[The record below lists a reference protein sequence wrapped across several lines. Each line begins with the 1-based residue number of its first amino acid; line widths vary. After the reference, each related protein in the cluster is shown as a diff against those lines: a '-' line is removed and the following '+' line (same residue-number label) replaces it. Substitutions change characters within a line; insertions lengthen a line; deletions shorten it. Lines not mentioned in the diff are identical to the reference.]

1 MPANSDPQFMNFAR
15 TIAGFSVG
23 YFQAPWGAATGYD
36 VSFGIQAAIVAL
48 ATGLLICIQ
57 IFGGR
62 WREKGGPLKL

>member
-1 MPANSDPQFMNFAR
+1 MNFAR

-36 VSFGIQAAIVAL
+36 VSFGIQAAIVAV
-48 ATGLLICIQ
+48 ATALLVSIQ

-62 WREKGGPLKL
+62 WRERGGPLKM